1 MNLIMIN
8 KMSSNSEAAPSKEE
22 SEIPENIKDEID
34 NLNSEFQENYTV
46 LSRKMRIYIFSLF
59 LILSVVVDLESGIF
73 NSSVDYLQADLNMN
87 NAEYG
92 LFVSISFTGRIIGL
106 VIFMF
111 LLNFKHR
118 KYTLIATIFLHGSS
132 YALYQ
137 ISSNSYILTFAKM
150 FAAGNKVCASIYRP
164 VWIEQFGLSK
174 YKSVFFSLVQ
184 IMSSYGQI
192 IGFSLGSLLFKS
204 NWKMGLLS
212 ILGMMYIIAI
222 GFLVVPGKY
231 FFRSYMYYE
240 DKLVDIEDSNEDYA
254 TRSSTPSIAGDTES
268 ARSST
273 KGKKRYGSV
282 FVNAKNVEKQ
292 KREKSGEKKVK
303 KTLWE
308 KFKNLLSDL
317 FLLVKNK
324 IFLLCMIKR
333 ANTTF
338 ILQIVHSYLKQYQ
351 QHSLEEVNEDLI
363 VLFYSISSLGS
374 TAVGGLLGGIIT
386 KKLGGYESKKS
397 TYIVIIPEI
406 LTAATISFLAFT
418 KNFYIYN
425 INLILFFC
433 FISIGSPVIQG
444 YLIKTIPKSIKGI
457 GVGLDMIVST
467 FLGKIP
473 GPVIYGA
480 LEDKYLN
487 ENRAL
492 AWQICMC
499 YFYVGVIIVFILCY
513 FKYKEEAIKDSVEVK
528 IEDNIV
534 NLAAISS
541 GTDAND
547 FFSMKMPVPKRSK
560 SMKYNFRIQ
569 SEDKDTEKN
578 SILSSILE
586 GNEKEENDDK
596 DEKTEKTFSID
607 KAGIKLDDNDNSVV

>member
-1 MNLIMIN
+1 
-8 KMSSNSEAAPSKEE
+8 MSSNSEAAPSKEE
-22 SEIPENIKDEID
+22 SEISENIKDEID

-118 KYTLIATIFLHGSS
+118 KYTLIVTIFLHGSS

-222 GFLVVPGKY
+222 GFLVVPEKY

-240 DKLVDIEDSNEDYA
+240 DKLVEIEDSNEDYA

-273 KGKKRYGSV
+273 EGKKRYGTV

-406 LTAATISFLAFT
+406 LTVATISFLAFT

-596 DEKTEKTFSID
+596 DEKTERTFSID
-607 KAGIKLDDNDNSVV
+607 KAGIKLDDNDDNVV

>member
-1 MNLIMIN
+1 
-8 KMSSNSEAAPSKEE
+8 MSEKKEE
-22 SEIPENIKDEID
+22 SSENNESEIVDKIMDDID
-34 NLNSEFQENYTV
+34 NIDTELQENYTV
-46 LSRKMRIYIFSLF
+46 LSRKMRIYIFALF
-59 LILSVVVDLESGIF
+59 LILSVTVDLESGIF
-73 NSSVDYLQADLNMN
+73 NSSVDYLQQDLNMN

-111 LLNFKHR
+111 LINFKHR
-118 KYTLIATIFLHGSS
+118 KYILIITIFLHGSS

-192 IGFSLGSLLFKS
+192 IGFTLGSLFFES
-204 NWKMGLLS
+204 NWKLGLFS
-212 ILGMMYIIAI
+212 ILILMYVITV

-240 DKLVDIEDSNEDYA
+240 DKLVDIEEEEEKEKEEDIINNAPENGRKSNDN
-254 TRSSTPSIAGDTES
+254 R
-268 ARSST
+268 
-273 KGKKRYGSV
+273 KKFGTV
-282 FVNAKNVEKQ
+282 FVDAKKVE
-292 KREKSGEKKVK
+292 EKKKEK
-303 KTLWE
+303 KGDKSKLNFCDKIKTILKDIFTLI
-308 KFKNLLSDL
+308 KNI
-317 FLLVKNK
+317 

-333 ANTTF
+333 ANSTF

-351 QHSLEEVNEDLI
+351 KHSLLDVDDELI
-363 VLFYSISSLGS
+363 VLFYSISSLAS
-374 TAVGGLLGGIIT
+374 TAIGGLIGGILT

-397 TYIVIIPEI
+397 IYIVIIPEI
-406 LTAATISFLAFT
+406 LTSVTIYFLAFT
-418 KNFYIYN
+418 KYFYIYN

-444 YLIKTIPKSIKGI
+444 YLLKTIPKSIKGI

-473 GPVIYGA
+473 GPIIYGA
-480 LEDKYLN
+480 LEDKYMETN
-487 ENRAL
+487 QAL
-492 AWQICMC
+492 AWQICLC
-499 YFYVGVIIVFILCY
+499 YFYLGVLITFILCL
-513 FKYKEEAIKDSVEVK
+513 FKYKEKAIKDSEEVK

-534 NLAAISS
+534 NIASISS
-541 GTDAND
+541 GTDNND
-547 FFSMKMPVPKRSK
+547 LLSMKMPVPKRSK
-560 SMKYNFRIQ
+560 SMRYKFTISDDNIDR
-569 SEDKDTEKN
+569 K
-578 SILSSILE
+578 SILSRIAE
-586 GNEKEENDDK
+586 GNENEENEDDNN
-596 DEKTEKTFSID
+596 EKNTEKTFSNDIR
-607 KAGIKLDDNDNSVV
+607 GIKLNNSVS

>member
-1 MNLIMIN
+1 
-8 KMSSNSEAAPSKEE
+8 MSSNSEEAPSKEE
-22 SEIPENIKDEID
+22 LEIPENIKDEIN

-132 YALYQ
+132 YTLYQ

-222 GFLVVPGKY
+222 GFLVVPVKY

-240 DKLVDIEDSNEDYA
+240 DKLVEIEDSNEDYA

-273 KGKKRYGSV
+273 EGKKRYGTV

-292 KREKSGEKKVK
+292 KREKSGEKKTK
-303 KTLWE
+303 KTLCE

-317 FLLVKNK
+317 FFLVKNK

-351 QHSLEEVNEDLI
+351 QHSLEDVNEDLI

-406 LTAATISFLAFT
+406 LTTATISFLAFT

-547 FFSMKMPVPKRSK
+547 FFSMKIPVPKRSK

-586 GNEKEENDDK
+586 GSEKEENDDK
-596 DEKTEKTFSID
+596 DEKTEKAFSIEM
-607 KAGIKLDDNDNSVV
+607 AEIKLDNNDDSVA

>member
-1 MNLIMIN
+1 
-8 KMSSNSEAAPSKEE
+8 MSSNSEEAPSKEE
-22 SEIPENIKDEID
+22 SEIPENIKDEIN

-132 YALYQ
+132 YTLYQ

-222 GFLVVPGKY
+222 GFLVVPVKY

-240 DKLVDIEDSNEDYA
+240 DKLVEIEDSNEDYA

-273 KGKKRYGSV
+273 EGKKRYGTV

-292 KREKSGEKKVK
+292 KREKSGEKKTK
-303 KTLWE
+303 KTLCE

-317 FLLVKNK
+317 FFLVKNK

-351 QHSLEEVNEDLI
+351 QHSLEDVNEDLI

-547 FFSMKMPVPKRSK
+547 FFSMKIPVPKRSK

-586 GNEKEENDDK
+586 GSEKEENDDK
-596 DEKTEKTFSID
+596 DEKTEKAFSIEM
-607 KAGIKLDDNDNSVV
+607 AEIKLDNNDDSVA

>member
-1 MNLIMIN
+1 
-8 KMSSNSEAAPSKEE
+8 MSSNSEAAPSKEE

-118 KYTLIATIFLHGSS
+118 KYTLTATIFFHGSS

-240 DKLVDIEDSNEDYA
+240 DKLVEIEDSNEDYA

-273 KGKKRYGSV
+273 EGKKRYGTV

-406 LTAATISFLAFT
+406 LTVATISFLAFT

-586 GNEKEENDDK
+586 GSEKEENDDK
-596 DEKTEKTFSID
+596 DEKTEKAFSIEM
-607 KAGIKLDDNDNSVV
+607 AEIKLDNNDDSVA

>member
-1 MNLIMIN
+1 
-8 KMSSNSEAAPSKEE
+8 MSSNSEAAPSKEE

-73 NSSVDYLQADLNMN
+73 NSSVDYLQVDLNMN

-118 KYTLIATIFLHGSS
+118 KYTLTATIFFHGSS

-240 DKLVDIEDSNEDYA
+240 DKLVEIEDSNEDYA

-273 KGKKRYGSV
+273 EGKKRYGTV

-406 LTAATISFLAFT
+406 LTVATISFLAFT

-586 GNEKEENDDK
+586 GSEKEENDDK
-596 DEKTEKTFSID
+596 DEKTEKAFSIEM
-607 KAGIKLDDNDNSVV
+607 AEIKLDNNDDSVA

>member
-1 MNLIMIN
+1 
-8 KMSSNSEAAPSKEE
+8 MSSNSEEAPSKEE
-22 SEIPENIKDEID
+22 SEIPENIKDEIN

-118 KYTLIATIFLHGSS
+118 KYTLIVTIFLHGSS

-222 GFLVVPGKY
+222 GFLVVPVKY

-240 DKLVDIEDSNEDYA
+240 DKLVEIEDSNEDYA
-254 TRSSTPSIAGDTES
+254 TRSSSSSIAGDTES

-273 KGKKRYGSV
+273 EGKKRYGTV
-282 FVNAKNVEKQ
+282 FVNAKNIEKQ
-292 KREKSGEKKVK
+292 KREKSGEKKTK
-303 KTLWE
+303 KTLCE

-317 FLLVKNK
+317 FFLVKNK

-351 QHSLEEVNEDLI
+351 QHSLEDVNEDLI

-406 LTAATISFLAFT
+406 LTTATISFLAFT

-547 FFSMKMPVPKRSK
+547 FFSMKIPVPKRSK

-586 GNEKEENDDK
+586 GSEKEENDDK
-596 DEKTEKTFSID
+596 DEKTEKAFSIEM
-607 KAGIKLDDNDNSVV
+607 AEIKLDNNDDSVA

>member
-1 MNLIMIN
+1 
-8 KMSSNSEAAPSKEE
+8 
-22 SEIPENIKDEID
+22 
-34 NLNSEFQENYTV
+34 
-46 LSRKMRIYIFSLF
+46 
-59 LILSVVVDLESGIF
+59 
-73 NSSVDYLQADLNMN
+73 
-87 NAEYG
+87 
-92 LFVSISFTGRIIGL
+92 
-106 VIFMF
+106 
-111 LLNFKHR
+111 
-118 KYTLIATIFLHGSS
+118 
-132 YALYQ
+132 
-137 ISSNSYILTFAKM
+137 M

-273 KGKKRYGSV
+273 EGKKRYGTV

-292 KREKSGEKKVK
+292 KREKSGEKKTK
-303 KTLWE
+303 KTLCE

-317 FLLVKNK
+317 FFLVKNK

-351 QHSLEEVNEDLI
+351 QHSLEDVNEDLI

-406 LTAATISFLAFT
+406 LTTATISFLAFT
-418 KNFYIYN
+418 KTFYIYN

-547 FFSMKMPVPKRSK
+547 FFSMKIPVPKRSK

-586 GNEKEENDDK
+586 GSEKEENDDK
-596 DEKTEKTFSID
+596 DEKTEKAFSIEM
-607 KAGIKLDDNDNSVV
+607 AEIKLDNNDDSVA

>member
-1 MNLIMIN
+1 ML
-8 KMSSNSEAAPSKEE
+8 SSEKETSKKEGKE
-22 SEIPENIKDEID
+22 PPEKILDEKD
-34 NLNSEFQENYTV
+34 NLNSELQENFTY

-73 NSSVDYLQADLNMN
+73 NSSVDFLQADLNMN
-87 NAEYG
+87 NAEHG

-118 KYTLIATIFLHGSS
+118 KYTLIITIFLHGSS

-137 ISSNSYILTFAKM
+137 ITSNSYILTFAKM

-174 YKSVFFSLVQ
+174 YKSIFFSLVQ

-192 IGFSLGSLLFKS
+192 IGFTLGSFLFKS
-204 NWKMGLLS
+204 DWKTGLLS
-212 ILGMMYIIAI
+212 ILVLMYIIAI
-222 GFLVVPGKY
+222 GFLIVPGKY
-231 FFRSYMYYE
+231 FFRRYMYYE
-240 DKLVDIEDSNEDYA
+240 DKLVDIE
-254 TRSSTPSIAGDTES
+254 STNDEQEEINRINSIEPFVNKIDKEEKS
-268 ARSST
+268 PEKR
-273 KGKKRYGSV
+273 KKRKTV
-282 FVNAKNVEKQ
+282 FVDTKKVEKQ
-292 KREKSGEKKVK
+292 KMEKSGEKKKK
-303 KTLWE
+303 KTVCE
-308 KFKNLLSDL
+308 KIKNLLVDIFSL
-317 FLLVKNK
+317 IKNK
-324 IFLLCMIKR
+324 IYVFCMIKR
-333 ANTTF
+333 ANITF

-351 QHSLEEVNEDLI
+351 QHSLNDVNEDLI
-363 VLFYSISSLGS
+363 VLFYSISSLAS
-374 TAVGGLLGGIIT
+374 TAVGGLLGGIIS

-397 TYIVIIPEI
+397 IYVVIIPEI
-406 LTAATISFLAFT
+406 LTAITISFLAFT
-418 KNFYIYN
+418 KNFYVYN

-433 FISIGSPVIQG
+433 FVSVGSPVIQG

-480 LEDKYLN
+480 LEDKYLD

-499 YFYVGVIIVFILCY
+499 YFYLGVIIVFILGY
-513 FKYKEEAIKDSVEVK
+513 FKYKEDNVEDTNEVK
-528 IEDNIV
+528 LEDNIV

-547 FFSMKMPVPKRSK
+547 FFSMRMPVPKRRSK
-560 SMKYNFRIQ
+560 TVQYKIKIKDEN
-569 SEDKDTEKN
+569 EDHN
-578 SILSSILE
+578 GILSSILE
-586 GNEKEENDDK
+586 GTEKEESN
-596 DEKTEKTFSID
+596 EK
-607 KAGIKLDDNDNSVV
+607 DDNSEKNFSNDIKEKNSNNSEL

>member
-1 MNLIMIN
+1 
-8 KMSSNSEAAPSKEE
+8 MSSNSEEAPSKEE
-22 SEIPENIKDEID
+22 SEIPENIKDEIN

-132 YALYQ
+132 YTLYQ

-222 GFLVVPGKY
+222 GFLVVPVKY

-240 DKLVDIEDSNEDYA
+240 DKLVEIEDSNEDYA

-273 KGKKRYGSV
+273 EGKKRYGTV

-292 KREKSGEKKVK
+292 KREKSGEKKTK
-303 KTLWE
+303 KTLCE

-317 FLLVKNK
+317 FFLVKNK

-351 QHSLEEVNEDLI
+351 QHSLEDVNEDLI

-418 KNFYIYN
+418 KNFYNYN

-547 FFSMKMPVPKRSK
+547 FFSMKIPVPKRSK

-586 GNEKEENDDK
+586 GSEKEENDDK
-596 DEKTEKTFSID
+596 DEKTEKAFSIEM
-607 KAGIKLDDNDNSVV
+607 AEIKLDNNDDSVA

>member
-1 MNLIMIN
+1 
-8 KMSSNSEAAPSKEE
+8 MSSNQEEAPKNEE
-22 SEIPENIKDEID
+22 METPEKILEEKA
-34 NLNSEFQENYTV
+34 NLNSELQENYTY

-137 ISSNSYILTFAKM
+137 ITSNSYILTFAKM

-192 IGFSLGSLLFKS
+192 IGFTLGSLLFKS
-204 NWKMGLLS
+204 DWKTGLLS
-212 ILGMMYIIAI
+212 ILVLMYIIAI
-222 GFLVVPGKY
+222 GFLIVPGKY

-240 DKLVDIEDSNEDYA
+240 DKLVDIEVPNEEPEDISRTSSIDSLASESDNGSK
-254 TRSSTPSIAGDTES
+254 SSD
-268 ARSST
+268 
-273 KGKKRYGSV
+273 KKKKRKTV
-282 FVNAKNVEKQ
+282 FIDTKKVEKQ
-292 KREKSGEKKVK
+292 KREKSGEKKK
-303 KTLWE
+303 KKKLSE
-308 KFKNLLSDL
+308 KIKNLLLDL
-317 FLLVKNK
+317 FSLVKNK
-324 IFLLCMIKR
+324 IYVLCMIKR
-333 ANTTF
+333 ANITF

-351 QHSLEEVNEDLI
+351 QHSLNDVNEDLI
-363 VLFYSISSLGS
+363 VLFYSISSLAS
-374 TAVGGLLGGIIT
+374 TAVGGLIGGIIT

-397 TYIVIIPEI
+397 TYVVIIPEI
-406 LTAATISFLAFT
+406 LTAITISFLAFT
-418 KNFYIYN
+418 KNFYVYN

-433 FISIGSPVIQG
+433 FVSIGSPVIQG

-473 GPVIYGA
+473 GPIIYGA
-480 LEDKYLN
+480 IEDKYLE

-492 AWQICMC
+492 AWKICMC
-499 YFYVGVIIVFILCY
+499 YFYFGVIIVFILGY
-513 FKYKEEAIKDSVEVK
+513 FKIKEDTLKDSNEVK
-528 IEDNIV
+528 LEDNIV

-547 FFSMKMPVPKRSK
+547 FFSMKIPVPKKRSK
-560 SMKYNFRIQ
+560 SVQYNIKIN
-569 SEDKDTEKN
+569 EDNKDHN
-578 SILSSILE
+578 GILSAILE
-586 GNEKEENDDK
+586 GSEKEEND
-596 DEKTEKTFSID
+596 EK
-607 KAGIKLDDNDNSVV
+607 DDNSEKNFSNDIKEKNSNNSEL